1 MTLSKLKY
9 WIGRYLFVF
18 GGCWLIFEPAGLFFK
33 ELQGI
38 GWYGFFG
45 INILALILTAVI
57 FYPKK
62 SFSIALP
69 ESNTRISIA
78 VSDILDQKG
87 SIVIGTSDTFD
98 TELGEI
104 IDPNSLQGQLLTK
117 IYQSDKAALDQ
128 DITDALKE
136 MTAEVDTTKIYG
148 KQERYPIGTV
158 ATVQRNN
165 NRYFLIAFNKMLPD
179 KKRVSTE
186 IRDLWFALS
195 SCWNTIRENGHHKD
209 VHVPIIGSNFA
220 RTGLSCNIIIQ
231 LIIMSFVICI
241 RQEGIAPSLTVH
253 VHKTDVGKIDF
264 IAMKGWL
271 DGITGIQK

>member
-9 WIGRYLFVF
+9 WISRYLIVF

-57 FYPKK
+57 FHRKK
-62 SFSIALP
+62 TVSIALP

-78 VSDILDQKG
+78 VSDILDQEG

-104 IDPNSLQGQLLTK
+104 ISSSSLQGQLLTN
-117 IYQSDKAALDQ
+117 IYQSDKAALDL
-128 DITDALKE
+128 DINNALKE
-136 MTAEVDTTKIYG
+136 ITAKVDTTKIYG

-158 ATVQRNN
+158 ANIQRNN
-165 NRYFLIAFNKMLPD
+165 NRYFLLAFNKMLPD
-179 KKRVSTE
+179 MKRVSTD
-186 IRDLWFALS
+186 IGDLWFTLS
-195 SCWNTIRENGHHKD
+195 NCWNSIRENGHHKD
-209 VHVPIIGSNFA
+209 IHVPIIGSRFA

-231 LIIMSFVICI
+231 LIIMSFVISI

-253 VHKTDVGKIDF
+253 VHKTDVDKIDF
-264 IAMKGWL
+264 IALKGWL
-271 DGITGIQK
+271 NCLIGKI